1 MRLPRLFLAAIFL
14 ISSSLL
20 GQHSS
25 SGGSSGSSSS
35 GSSGGGSH
43 SSSSGGSSYS
53 GGSSGGGSHSSGGSF
68 GGSSHSAGASQGWAG
83 GHSSGSSHGSGSGH
97 VSGGTS
103 VSNRS
108 AAHRSSSNLL
118 SSSRIAK
125 ESSSSKIAPIRQ
137 PKSGAS
143 ERAAVAQKRG
153 FFTFLRHPFRKPQP
167 KVVQAKAGLY
177 LPRPICLKGR
187 CAPGCPTG
195 QVSKGGA
202 CTSPVIPLCGR
213 GQWNAACSNRCPIGQ
228 VWNGGSCGYS
238 ARFLDNC
245 IGLRMALNR
254 QAQRV
259 QAAESIRQSACSNGP
274 AQECSSATSTWQSEE
289 SLREKLLRGYEQCR
303 LHSIP
308 EYSAQYGLR
317 QFDPMLWFNSLE
329 FNAVF

>member
-1 MRLPRLFLAAIFL
+1 MRLSRLFLAAVFL

-97 VSGGTS
+97 VSGGT

-108 AAHRSSSNLL
+108 AAHGSSSNLL
-118 SSSRIAK
+118 NSSHIGK
-125 ESSSSKIAPIRQ
+125 ESSSSKIAPIRE
-137 PKSGAS
+137 PKSAAS
-143 ERAAVAQKRG
+143 ERAAVAQKRS

-177 LPRPICLKGR
+177 LPRPICPKGR
-187 CAPGCPTG
+187 CTPGCPTG